1 MSPVCEQDAFF
12 PFCLY
17 HCLFS
22 AHALTDR
29 CLRLA
34 NAMCVCLNLHGLQLK
49 ISSVCNASKWELHA
63 ARSVV
68 WSRGDEEQPRRK
80 RERGRG
86 EWSRWETKGEK
97 GFVCMGNSPRT
108 AQAHLRSGKWLFTD
122 AVVETKR
129 HSKCSTGVGVDVL
142 QGCQGLEKM

>member
-22 AHALTDR
+22 VCALTDR

-49 ISSVCNASKWELHA
+49 ISSVCYASKWELHA
-63 ARSVV
+63 PCSVV
-68 WSRGDEEQPRRK
+68 WSRGGKEQLRRK

-97 GFVCMGNSPRT
+97 GFACTGNSPRT
-108 AQAHLRSGKWLFTD
+108 ARAHLWSGKCCIWNKKTQYVQYRSGGWCAARLLKVRENVT
-122 AVVETKR
+122 
-129 HSKCSTGVGVDVL
+129 
-142 QGCQGLEKM
+142 